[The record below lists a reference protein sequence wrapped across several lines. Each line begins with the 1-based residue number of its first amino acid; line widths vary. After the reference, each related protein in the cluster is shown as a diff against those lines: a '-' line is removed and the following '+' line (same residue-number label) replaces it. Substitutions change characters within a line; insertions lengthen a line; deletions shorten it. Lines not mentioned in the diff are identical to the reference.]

1 MRGAF
6 LTARQIIRLESL
18 AYPVHERET
27 AFSSGDHHLDV
38 GNINHLFFI
47 GALLVAASILMSSLS
62 ARLGVPILVIFL
74 AVGMLAGVDG
84 IGGIVFEDYRL
95 AFIISNLALAV
106 ILLDGGMRTRTATFR
121 VALKP
126 AFSLATI
133 GVAITSGLT
142 GLAAAWLFDLPL
154 LQGLLIGAIV
164 GSTDAAVV
172 FNLLNGKGLNERV
185 GSTLEIESGSNDPM
199 AMFLTVALIDM
210 LLAGRSS
217 FGWDFLLTLVQ
228 QFGIGT
234 VLGLVGGWLL
244 LQLINRLSVADG
256 LYPLLAV
263 AGGLMIFA
271 LSGAIG
277 GSGILAIY
285 VCGLLLGNRP
295 IRNRHGILHM
305 FDGLAWL
312 SQIGMFLV
320 LGLLLTPSEL
330 LPIALPALAL
340 SLWMILFA
348 RPLAVFLSLLP
359 FRSFHLRE
367 RLFISWIGLRGAVPV
382 ILAVFPLMAGLEN
395 AQLFFNVAF
404 FIVLVSL
411 LVQGTTLTWAAKK
424 AKVEVPPSPMP
435 VSRTGLQVH
444 TTSQWEMFVYR
455 LSASKWCVGAALR
468 ELKMPPGTRIAALF
482 RGKELLHPSGSTRLK
497 VDDILCVI
505 GHDEDLPALGK
516 LFSQA
521 PKRGQDLRF
530 FGDFILEA
538 DAQLSAITAL
548 YGLKLGD
555 VNGEQTIGAFMAEE
569 VGGNPVVGDQIEWNG
584 LTWTVAAMDAGE
596 VRKVGLKFPEGDK
609 PGPQL
614 MF

>member
-1 MRGAF
+1 M
-6 LTARQIIRLESL
+6 
-18 AYPVHERET
+18 
-27 AFSSGDHHLDV
+27 DV
-38 GNINHLFFI
+38 GSINHLFFI

-74 AVGMLAGVDG
+74 GVGMLAGVDG
-84 IGGIVFEDYRL
+84 VGGIVFEDYRL
-95 AFIISNLALAV
+95 AFIISNLALAI

-126 AFSLATI
+126 AFSLATL
-133 GVAITSGLT
+133 GVAITSGFT

-210 LLAGRSS
+210 LLAGQTT
-217 FGWDFLLTLVQ
+217 FGWDFLLTLLQ

-234 VLGLVGGWLL
+234 VLGLAGGWLL

-348 RPLAVFLSLLP
+348 RPLAVFVSLLP

-411 LVQGTTLTWAAKK
+411 LLQGSTLAWAAKK

-444 TTSQWEMFVYR
+444 ATSQWEMFVYR

-482 RGKELLHPSGSTRLK
+482 RGKNLLHPSGSTRLQ

-555 VNGEQTIGAFMAEE
+555 VDGNQTIGNFMAEQ
-569 VGGNPVVGDQIEWNG
+569 VNGNPVVGDQIEWNG

>member
-1 MRGAF
+1 M
-6 LTARQIIRLESL
+6 
-18 AYPVHERET
+18 
-27 AFSSGDHHLDV
+27 DV
-38 GNINHLFFI
+38 GSINHLFFI

-74 AVGMLAGVDG
+74 GVGMLAGVDG
-84 IGGIVFEDYRL
+84 VGGIVFEDYRL
-95 AFIISNLALAV
+95 AFIISNLALAI

-126 AFSLATI
+126 AFSLATL
-133 GVAITSGLT
+133 GVAITSGFT

-199 AMFLTVALIDM
+199 AMFLTVALIEM
-210 LLAGRSS
+210 LLAGQST
-217 FGWDFLLTLVQ
+217 FGWDFLLSLLQ

-234 VLGLVGGWLL
+234 VLGLLGGWLL

-348 RPLAVFLSLLP
+348 RPLAVFVSLLP

-411 LVQGTTLTWAAKK
+411 LLQGSTLAWAAKK

-435 VSRTGLQVH
+435 VSRIGLQVH
-444 TTSQWEMFVYR
+444 TTSQWEIFVYR

-482 RGKELLHPSGSTRLK
+482 RGKELLHPSGSTRLQ

-521 PKRGQDLRF
+521 PTRGQDLRF

-538 DAQLSAITAL
+538 DAQLNAIAAL
-548 YGLKLGD
+548 YGLKLGEVD
-555 VNGEQTIGAFMAEE
+555 GEQTIGDFMAEQ
-569 VGGNPVVGDQIEWNG
+569 VGGRPVVGDQVEWNG

>member
-1 MRGAF
+1 M
-6 LTARQIIRLESL
+6 
-18 AYPVHERET
+18 
-27 AFSSGDHHLDV
+27 DV

-62 ARLGVPILVIFL
+62 NRLGVPILVIFL

-84 IGGIVFEDYRL
+84 VGGIVFEDYRL
-95 AFIISNLALAV
+95 AFVISNLALAV

-126 AFSLATI
+126 AFSLATL

-199 AMFLTVALIDM
+199 AMFLTVALIEM
-210 LLAGRSS
+210 LLAGQST
-217 FGWDFLLTLVQ
+217 FGWDFLLSLLQ

-234 VLGLVGGWLL
+234 VLGLLGGWLL

-330 LPIALPALAL
+330 LPIAIPALLL

-348 RPLAVFLSLLP
+348 RPLAVFVSLLP

-411 LVQGTTLTWAAKK
+411 LLQGSTLAWAAKK

-444 TTSQWEMFVYR
+444 TTSQWEIFVYR

-482 RGKELLHPSGSTRLK
+482 RGKELLHPSGSTRLQ

-521 PKRGQDLRF
+521 PTRGQDLRF
-530 FGDFILEA
+530 FGDFILEG
-538 DAQLSAITAL
+538 DARLSDIAAL
-548 YGLKLGD
+548 YGLKLGEVD
-555 VNGEQTIGAFMAEE
+555 GNQTIGAFMAEQ
-569 VGGNPVVGDQIEWNG
+569 VSGNPVVGDQVEWNG
-584 LTWTVAAMDAGE
+584 LTWTVAAMETGE

>member
-1 MRGAF
+1 M
-6 LTARQIIRLESL
+6 
-18 AYPVHERET
+18 
-27 AFSSGDHHLDV
+27 DV

-62 ARLGVPILVIFL
+62 NRLGVPILVIFL

-84 IGGIVFEDYRL
+84 VGGIVFEDYRL
-95 AFIISNLALAV
+95 AFVISNLALAV

-126 AFSLATI
+126 AFSLATL

-199 AMFLTVALIDM
+199 AMFLTVALIEM
-210 LLAGRSS
+210 LLAGQST
-217 FGWDFLLTLVQ
+217 FGWDFLLSLLQ

-234 VLGLVGGWLL
+234 VLGLLGGWLL

-330 LPIALPALAL
+330 LPIAIPALLL

-348 RPLAVFLSLLP
+348 RPLAVFVSLLP

-411 LVQGTTLTWAAKK
+411 LLQGSTLAWAAKK

-482 RGKELLHPSGSTRLK
+482 RGKELLHPSGSTRLQ

-521 PKRGQDLRF
+521 PTRGQDLRF
-530 FGDFILEA
+530 FGDFILEG
-538 DAQLSAITAL
+538 DARLSDIAAL
-548 YGLKLGD
+548 YGLKLGEVD
-555 VNGEQTIGAFMAEE
+555 GEQTIGDFMAEQ
-569 VGGNPVVGDQIEWNG
+569 VGGRPVVGDQVEWNG

-596 VRKVGLKFPEGDK
+596 VRKVGLKFPDGDK

>member
-1 MRGAF
+1 M
-6 LTARQIIRLESL
+6 
-18 AYPVHERET
+18 
-27 AFSSGDHHLDV
+27 DV

-62 ARLGVPILVIFL
+62 NRLGVPILVIFL

-84 IGGIVFEDYRL
+84 IGGIVFEDYQL
-95 AFIISNLALAV
+95 AFVISNLALAV

-126 AFSLATI
+126 AFSLATL

-199 AMFLTVALIDM
+199 AMFLTVALIEM
-210 LLAGRSS
+210 LLAGQST
-217 FGWDFLLTLVQ
+217 FGWDFLLSLLQ

-234 VLGLVGGWLL
+234 VLGLLGGWLL

-330 LPIALPALAL
+330 LPIAIPALLL

-348 RPLAVFLSLLP
+348 RPLAVFVSLLP

-411 LVQGTTLTWAAKK
+411 LLQGSTLAWAAKK

-482 RGKELLHPSGSTRLK
+482 RGKELLHPSGSTRLQ

-521 PKRGQDLRF
+521 PTRGQDLRF

-538 DAQLSAITAL
+538 DAQLNAIAAL
-548 YGLKLGD
+548 YGLKLGEVD
-555 VNGEQTIGAFMAEE
+555 GEQTIGDFMAEQ
-569 VGGNPVVGDQIEWNG
+569 VGGRPVVGDQVEWNG
-584 LTWTVAAMDAGE
+584 LTWTVAAMDAGQ

>member
-1 MRGAF
+1 
-6 LTARQIIRLESL
+6 
-18 AYPVHERET
+18 
-27 AFSSGDHHLDV
+27 LDV

-62 ARLGVPILVIFL
+62 NRLGVPILVIFL

-84 IGGIVFEDYRL
+84 IGGIVFEDYQL
-95 AFIISNLALAV
+95 AFVISNLALAV

-126 AFSLATI
+126 AFSLATL

-210 LLAGRSS
+210 LLAGQTT
-217 FGWDFLLTLVQ
+217 FGWDFLLNLLQ

-234 VLGLVGGWLL
+234 VLGLLGGWLL

-348 RPLAVFLSLLP
+348 RPLAVFVSLLP

-411 LVQGTTLTWAAKK
+411 LLQGSTLAWAAKK

-482 RGKELLHPSGSTRLK
+482 RGKELLHPSGSTRLQ
-497 VDDILCVI
+497 VNDILCVI

-538 DAQLSAITAL
+538 DAQLSAIAAL

-555 VNGEQTIGAFMAEE
+555 VDGEQTIGSFMAEE
-569 VGGNPVVGDQIEWNG
+569 VGGRPVVGDQVEWNG